1 MSDNIGPKIEVEE
14 KINLF
19 RDIFPFDSPPKI
31 KLNKVPENIW
41 ITDTTLRDGQQGWKT
56 FSVEESLKIY
66 EILSALGGKKG
77 VIRST
82 ELFLYTKKDKEVIR
96 KIKGLAFDY
105 PKPVGWIRA
114 TLSDAQLVLEEGLE
128 ETTVLCSISDYHIF
142 SKFNMSR
149 SQVLEKY
156 LEVVEFLLRNGVI
169 PRCTLE
175 DATRADIK
183 NVMVPFVYRLM
194 KLSEKYGL
202 PVRIKIA
209 DTLGVGLPFREVGL
223 PRSVPLMIET
233 LIKETG
239 IEGENIEF
247 HGHNDLFMV
256 TANHLAAWLNGAA
269 LSNCTLFGIGE
280 RAGNCPL
287 EAMLLEYSMLHGI
300 EGINLKEIVKAA
312 ELFKNMGLIFP
323 EHYPLVG
330 PNAFRSK
337 AGIHIDAFLKNPEV
351 YLPFDPVNVLG
362 IWPQVTI
369 DQYSGRASVA
379 YWIKTH
385 LNLNDDDVK
394 DDPRVSE
401 IYKEIL
407 RMYDAGR
414 QTPISDSEMFNLVKK
429 YYPEHIR
436 QENGIKVGDDRVNI
450 S

>member
-1 MSDNIGPKIEVEE
+1 MFGNIGPEVEFGE

-31 KLNKVPENIW
+31 KLDKAPEDIW
-41 ITDTTLRDGQQGWKT
+41 ITDTTLRDGQQGWRT
-56 FSVEESLKIY
+56 FSAEESLKIY
-66 EILSALGGKKG
+66 EILGALGGKKG

-114 TLSDAQLVLEEGLE
+114 TLSDAQLVLEEGVE

-156 LEVVEFLLRNGVI
+156 LEVVEYLLKNGII

-175 DATRADIK
+175 DATRADIE
-183 NVMVPFVYRLM
+183 NVVAPFLCRLM
-194 KLSEKYGL
+194 RLSEKYRM

-223 PRSVPLMIET
+223 PRSIPLLIET
-233 LIKETG
+233 LISKTG
-239 IEGENIEF
+239 IDGENIEF

-256 TANHLAAWLNGAA
+256 TANHLAAWLSGAA

-287 EAMLLEYSMLHGI
+287 EAMLLEYAMIHGV
-300 EGINLKEIVKAA
+300 EEINLKEIVKAA
-312 ELFKNMGLIFP
+312 ELFKNMSLMFP

-351 YLPFDPVNVLG
+351 YLPFDPTKVLG

-385 LNLNDDDVK
+385 LNLNDDDIK
-394 DDPRVSE
+394 DDPRVSG
-401 IYKEIL
+401 IHKEIL

-414 QTPISDSEMFNLVKK
+414 QTPVSDSEMFNLVKK
-429 YYPEHIR
+429 YYPQHIR
-436 QENGIKVGDDRVNI
+436 KENGLRIG
-450 S
+450 

>member
-1 MSDNIGPKIEVEE
+1 MSVNIGQEDACVER
-14 KINLF
+14 INLF
-19 RDIFPFDSPPKI
+19 RDIFPFDSPPRI
-31 KLNKVPENIW
+31 KLAKAPNDIR
-41 ITDTTLRDGQQGWKT
+41 ITDTTLRDGQQGWRT

-77 VIRST
+77 VILST

-96 KIKGLAFDY
+96 KIKGLGFDY
-105 PKPVGWIRA
+105 PKPIGWIRA
-114 TLSDAQLVLEEGLE
+114 TLSDAQLVLEEKVE

-156 LEVVEFLLRNGVI
+156 LEVVEFLLKNGVV

-175 DATRADIK
+175 DATRADIE
-183 NVMVPFVYRLM
+183 NVVVPFVERLM
-194 KLSEKYGL
+194 RLSERYKL

-223 PRSVPLMIET
+223 PRSIPLIIET
-233 LIKETG
+233 LISKTG
-239 IEGENIEF
+239 IDGKDIEF

-256 TANHLAAWLNGAA
+256 TANHLAAWLSGAA

-287 EAMLLEYSMLHGI
+287 EAMLLEYAMIHGT

-312 ELFKNMGLIFP
+312 ELFRNMNLIFP

-351 YLPFDPVNVLG
+351 YLPFDPVKVLG

-385 LNLNDDDVK
+385 LNLNDDDIK
-394 DDPRVSE
+394 DDPRVGE
-401 IYKEIL
+401 IHKEIL
-407 RMYDAGR
+407 KMYDAGR
-414 QTPISDSEMFNLVKK
+414 QTPVSDIEMFNLVKK

-436 QENGIKVGDDRVNI
+436 QENNLMV